1 MILTMA
7 WHTNLHGIQ
16 TLSLLATSTKC
27 KRWREAFPWR
37 LNGLSQ
43 KRMFRFIAYA
53 MRALNSKSLIN
64 GTAHMS
70 FNKLVKVCACDTYV
84 LLQYSSEGRGRT
96 FPVIR
101 AVPIKDDTSSSPYFH
116 LIPLTLSTTEFGL
129 HLMNLLKLLSWNS
142 SVAS

>member
-7 WHTNLHGIQ
+7 WQTNLHGIQ
-16 TLSLLATSTKC
+16 TQSLFATRTKC

-43 KRMFRFIAYA
+43 KRMFRFTAYA
-53 MRALNSKSLIN
+53 MKALSSKSLIN

-70 FNKLVKVCACDTYV
+70 FNKLVRVCACDTYA
-84 LLQYSSEGRGRT
+84 LLQYSSAGRGRT

-101 AVPIKDDTSSSPYFH
+101 TVPIKDDTSSPYFH
-116 LIPLTLSTTEFGL
+116 LIPLTLGTTEFGL

-142 SVAS
+142 PVAS